1 MKKYKYYSV
10 ESKSKEAIR
19 VVTASDENEAYKIAS
34 GVKSLTLEKFKKL
47 FKISILEY
55 GK

>member
-10 ESKSKEAIR
+10 KSKSKEAIG
-19 VVTASDENEAYKIAS
+19 VITASNENEAYKIAS
-34 GVKSLTLEKFKKL
+34 GIKSLTLEKFKKL
-47 FKISILEY
+47 FKISTLEH